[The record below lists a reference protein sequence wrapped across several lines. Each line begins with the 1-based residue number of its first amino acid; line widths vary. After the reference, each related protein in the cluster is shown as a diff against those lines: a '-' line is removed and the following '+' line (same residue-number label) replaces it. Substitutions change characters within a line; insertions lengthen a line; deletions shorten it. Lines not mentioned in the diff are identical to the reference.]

1 MILLIITK
9 VNLNADAYRSNNN
22 DGNLKYLL
30 LITTIFYRL
39 LFISSAFLFN
49 SFMLEGW
56 LYI

>member
-1 MILLIITK
+1 MNAKID
-9 VNLNADAYRSNNN
+9 LNADAYRSNNN